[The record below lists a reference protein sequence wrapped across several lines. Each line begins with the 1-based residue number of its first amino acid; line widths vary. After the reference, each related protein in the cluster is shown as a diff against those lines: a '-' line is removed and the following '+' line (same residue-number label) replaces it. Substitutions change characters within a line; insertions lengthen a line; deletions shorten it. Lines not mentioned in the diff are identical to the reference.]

1 MSDDDIDFDR
11 VVSDPSYRRE
21 VMAFLKTG
29 EATSPAKTGGGDS
42 SSPRGEVQ
50 PRP

>member
-21 VMAFLKTG
+21 IIAFLKSADEILAELG
-29 EATSPAKTGGGDS
+29 EDSSAVFGGDA
-42 SSPRGEVQ
+42 Q

>member
-21 VMAFLKTG
+21 VIAFLKAGEPTSIETETRNTLVAAG
-29 EATSPAKTGGGDS
+29 EA
-42 SSPRGEVQ
+42 Q